1 MENIKQFISECI
13 ADFDKTNRQSLK
25 FKSSFFSNLK
35 EQFKTANRET
45 DKSQADQS
53 QSAILKQ
60 DSKKEL
66 GVVCLKQLL
75 TEEKP
80 DDDVI

>member
-13 ADFDKTNRQSLK
+13 ADFDKSNTQSLK

-45 DKSQADQS
+45 NKQQADLS

-66 GVVCLKQLL
+66 GTVCLKQLL
-75 TEEKP
+75 TKEKL
-80 DDDVI
+80 DDDMI